1 MKHTRKNQQNRNYWL
16 LSSALAGATTLLLT
30 GCGTLVLEEPDPRLF
45 YVAGEVDTEDHREL
59 VELLL
64 YLIEAEASSQDILRV
79 DFLEGEGIVNV
90 LSAPPKQEA
99 IYAVIEGME
108 ASANED
114 TALSSSL
121 YSLSYLTEQNPDLPI
136 HAVLVTDGTTDETVI
151 ASMTGASEKLSAHD
165 NLSLIVV
172 GVSAQTRTVFS
183 NSFSPIPSTVTFAG
197 SIEELNAKFQS
208 IGGH

>member
-1 MKHTRKNQQNRNYWL
+1 MKHIQKNQRKRYWL
-16 LSSALAGATTLLLT
+16 LSSALAGSVTLFLT
-30 GCGTLVLEEPDPRLF
+30 GCGTLVLEKPDPRLF
-45 YVAGEVDTEDHREL
+45 YVAGEVDTEEHREL

-64 YLIEAEASSQDILRV
+64 YLIEAEASSHDLLRV
-79 DFLEGEGIVNV
+79 DFFEGGGIVNV
-90 LSAPPKQEA
+90 LSAPPKKEA

-108 ASANED
+108 VSANQD
-114 TALSSSL
+114 TSLPSSL
-121 YSLSYLTEQNPDLPI
+121 YSLGYLTEQNPDRPI
-136 HAVLVTDGTTDETVI
+136 HAVLITDGTTDETVI
-151 ASMTGASEKLSAHD
+151 ASMNGASEKLSVHD

-208 IGGH
+208 IGGN